1 MTEWTGPV
9 QPANDV
15 IVAGSGAI
23 GLTAALVAA
32 EAGARVV
39 VLEKAPYLGGTAA
52 VSGGM
57 LWIPLNRY
65 LQDLGIVD
73 DRELALRY
81 LRAVTDGRTDERV
94 LEALVDHGDEMLGF
108 LAETTGLAFV
118 PLSISPTTTR
128 SGRARILAVGRW
140 IRCYLTSRLG
150 VLAESLRP
158 DPRPP
163 FTMLEYEEWRTF
175 ARFPWDELAQRA
187 QKGLVARGRALVAPL
202 VQACAQAGVTLVT
215 GEGVERLGQRTA
227 ASAACARRQ
236 AATSRPRPG

>member
-23 GLTAALVAA
+23 GLTA
-32 EAGARVV
+32 ARVV

-140 IRCYLTSRLG
+140 IRCYLTSRP
-150 VLAESLRP
+150 S
-158 DPRPP
+158 
-163 FTMLEYEEWRTF
+163 
-175 ARFPWDELAQRA
+175 
-187 QKGLVARGRALVAPL
+187 
-202 VQACAQAGVTLVT
+202 
-215 GEGVERLGQRTA
+215 
-227 ASAACARRQ
+227 AS
-236 AATSRPRPG
+236 